1 MRRFRERGGGWVAA
15 QFLLFAC
22 VFVLALI
29 FRGTMG
35 QVWRY
40 CGVALLAAGSVI
52 AILGARMH
60 GRNLSPFPAPPV
72 DGKLIRRG
80 IYGKIRHP
88 LYTAVILGGLGW
100 ALAWASW
107 PSALAAAA
115 LLPFLHA
122 KSLHE
127 ERLLR
132 EKFADYRHYE
142 ARTKR
147 FVPWLY

>member
-1 MRRFRERGGGWVAA
+1 MRRFRELGGGWVAA

-60 GRNLSPFPAPPV
+60 GRNLSPFPAPPPTIFTQNQR
-72 DGKLIRRG
+72 IR
-80 IYGKIRHP
+80 
-88 LYTAVILGGLGW
+88 LVLAVVFEL
-100 ALAWASW
+100 
-107 PSALAAAA
+107 
-115 LLPFLHA
+115 
-122 KSLHE
+122 
-127 ERLLR
+127 
-132 EKFADYRHYE
+132 
-142 ARTKR
+142 T
-147 FVPWLY
+147 